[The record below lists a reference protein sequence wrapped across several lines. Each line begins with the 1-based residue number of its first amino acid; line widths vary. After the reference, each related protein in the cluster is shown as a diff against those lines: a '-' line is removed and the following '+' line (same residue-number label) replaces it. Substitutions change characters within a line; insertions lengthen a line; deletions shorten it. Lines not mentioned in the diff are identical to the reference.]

1 MGNIGEEVNSHSRKA
16 VLERIRESLG
26 GRPQPV
32 PLPPG
37 VDESLIRTCTGN
49 DNLTAMFRERAK
61 IAGAKVTVASGQ
73 NYPNVLDKIL
83 QDTGCITAA
92 LWINDEFL
100 EGSLRMAVEKVC
112 KTVIRK
118 SEYNY
123 KDDSSEDV
131 DVIITDVDGAIAETG
146 TIVMSSTGNR
156 DRLAHLTAPLHIAI
170 VRKEQIVPDLIDF
183 WNNEKTGE
191 MIREA
196 SSIQLITG
204 PSKTADIE
212 GVLVTGVHGPAQ
224 LHIIILRG

>member
-49 DNLTAMFRERAK
+49 DNLAAVFRERAEM
-61 IAGAKVTVASGQ
+61 AGAETTVVSGQ
-73 NYPNVLDKIL
+73 NYPEALGKIL
-83 QDTGCITAA
+83 QDTGCISAA
-92 LWINDEFL
+92 MWVNDEFL

-146 TIVMSSTGNR
+146 TIVMSSAGRR
-156 DRLAHLTAPLHIAI
+156 DRLAHLAAPLHVVI
-170 VRKEQIVPDLIDF
+170 VRKGQIVPDLADF
-183 WNNEKTGE
+183 WNNEKAGK
-191 MIREA
+191 MISEA